1 MPFSD
6 APESNLNATCNILSK
21 NKTKDETNKFESEY
35 YTSEVIK
42 NKYALEV
49 SNKVQINN
57 KNISPPDEEYSRQE
71 DFKSKKGSQF
81 TVKTSVLED
90 VKKLV
95 K

>member
-49 SNKVQINN
+49 SNKVQSNN
-57 KNISPPDEEYSRQE
+57 TNISPPDEEQE

>member
-6 APESNLNATCNILSK
+6 APESNLNANRNILSN

-49 SNKVQINN
+49 SNKVQSNN
-57 KNISPPDEEYSRQE
+57 KNISPADEE
-71 DFKSKKGSQF
+71 
-81 TVKTSVLED
+81 
-90 VKKLV
+90 
-95 K
+95 